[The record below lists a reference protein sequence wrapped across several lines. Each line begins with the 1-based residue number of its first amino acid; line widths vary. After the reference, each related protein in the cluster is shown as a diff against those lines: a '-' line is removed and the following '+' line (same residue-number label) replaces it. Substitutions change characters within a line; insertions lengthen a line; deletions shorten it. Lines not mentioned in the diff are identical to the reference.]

1 MINFTD
7 IIKGKFLEEFS
18 AISVQEMLV
27 AIALS
32 FALSLFIVFIYR
44 ITYAGVSFSPS
55 FAGCLIMI
63 SMVTTVVILVITS
76 NVVLSLGMVGALSI
90 VRFRTAVK
98 DARDTAFLFWAI
110 ATGIICGA
118 GYVTMSVLSA
128 LLLGLLFV
136 LVHAFGTKQKS
147 DSYMVV
153 AHFEDGAEVEEKLS
167 ALPGY
172 RMKNKTMSGAATQ
185 IVVEVRLDDAGMAVL
200 EQLRQCALTE
210 RHARALL
217 KLPTDVQKLKTIQL
231 IVRQGLSVAKTEQY
245 IESLLAQKQP
255 KVPRANVGAF
265 LNNLNQSLA
274 RIQLSGIPAVSERRE
289 TDSQIVLTIT
299 IPK

>member
-18 AISVQEMLV
+18 AISIQEMLV

-32 FALSLFIVFIYR
+32 FVLSLFIVYIYR
-44 ITYAGVSFSPS
+44 VTYAGVSFSPS

-118 GYVTMSVLSA
+118 GYVTISILSA

-136 LVHAFGTKQKS
+136 LVHALGSKQKFGT
-147 DSYMVV
+147 YMVV
-153 AHFEDGAEVEEKLS
+153 ARFEEGPQAEETLA

-172 RMKNKTMSGAATQ
+172 RLKNKTMAGSVTE
-185 IVVEVRLDDAGMAVL
+185 IVAEARLDDAGMTAL
-200 EQLRQCALTE
+200 EDLRKIPGVKE
-210 RHARALL
+210 
-217 KLPTDVQKLKTIQL
+217 V
-231 IVRQGLSVAKTEQY
+231 SVMD
-245 IESLLAQKQP
+245 
-255 KVPRANVGAF
+255 
-265 LNNLNQSLA
+265 SLA
-274 RIQLSGIPAVSERRE
+274 GS
-289 TDSQIVLTIT
+289 VL
-299 IPK
+299 

>member
-1 MINFTD
+1 MNVINFTD
-7 IIKGKFLEEFS
+7 VIKGKFLEEFS
-18 AISVQEMLV
+18 AISIQQMLI

-63 SMVTTVVILVITS
+63 SMVTTVVMLVIPS

-118 GYVTMSVLSA
+118 GYVTISVLSA

-136 LVHAFGTKQKS
+136 LIHAFGSKQHFGT
-147 DSYMVV
+147 YMVV
-153 AHFEDGAEVEEKLS
+153 ARFEADPQVEEQLS

-172 RMKNKTMSGAATQ
+172 RMKNKTMAGATTELVA
-185 IVVEVRLDDAGMAVL
+185 EVKLDTNGMAAL
-200 EQLRQCALTE
+200 ETLRSC
-210 RHARALL
+210 
-217 KLPTDVQKLKTIQL
+217 PS
-231 IVRQGLSVAKTEQY
+231 VREISVMD
-245 IESLLAQKQP
+245 
-255 KVPRANVGAF
+255 
-265 LNNLNQSLA
+265 SLA
-274 RIQLSGIPAVSERRE
+274 GS
-289 TDSQIVLTIT
+289 VL
-299 IPK
+299 

>member
-1 MINFTD
+1 MINFAD

-18 AISVQEMLV
+18 AISMGDMLV
-27 AIALS
+27 AILLA

-98 DARDTAFLFWAI
+98 EPTDTAFLFWAI

-118 GYVTMSVLSA
+118 GYITISILMT

-136 LVHAFGTKQKS
+136 VVHTLSGKQKYG
-147 DSYMVV
+147 SYMVV
-153 AHFEDGAEVEEKLS
+153 ARYEIDSDLEEKLS
-167 ALPGY
+167 GISGY
-172 RMKNKTMSGAATQ
+172 KLKNK
-185 IVVEVRLDDAGMAVL
+185 
-200 EQLRQCALTE
+200 
-210 RHARALL
+210 
-217 KLPTDVQKLKTIQL
+217 
-231 IVRQGLSVAKTEQY
+231 
-245 IESLLAQKQP
+245 
-255 KVPRANVGAF
+255 
-265 LNNLNQSLA
+265 SLA
-274 RIQLSGIPAVSERRE
+274 RDYTELVAELRLTENGLQKIDNLRKIPGVREISIMASTSGS
-289 TDSQIVLTIT
+289 VL
-299 IPK
+299 